1 MSPLTSIKNLAHL
14 NSIWSVKI
22 IFYQNCSNLKLH
34 YWSWQKPTQNWF
46 SSKPIF
52 IPIVQQQVL
61 DVYSMLTK
69 FQVNLSVFESP
80 NLCLKAVNSDL
91 QFSRHIWWSMILL
104 LFLSNLLRW
113 FQLRIHTICY
123 IHSVL
128 SSTLVI
134 LWILLV

>member
-34 YWSWQKPTQNWF
+34 YWSWQKLTQNWF

-80 NLCLKAVNSDL
+80 NPCLKAVNSDL
-91 QFSRHIWWSMILL
+91 QFSGQIWWSMILL
-104 LFLSNLLRW
+104 LFLSNLW
-113 FQLRIHTICY
+113 GDFSWEY
-123 IHSVL
+123 IQDVISIQSSHQHS
-128 SSTLVI
+128 
-134 LWILLV
+134 

>member
-1 MSPLTSIKNLAHL
+1 MSPLPSLKNLAHL

-22 IFYQNCSNLKLH
+22 IFYQNCLNLKLH
-34 YWSWQKPTQNWF
+34 CWSWQKPTQNWF

-80 NLCLKAVNSDL
+80 NPCLKAVNSDL
-91 QFSRHIWWSMILL
+91 QFSRQIWWSLILFL
-104 LFLSNLLRW
+104 LLSNLEV
-113 FQLRIHTICY
+113 I
-123 IHSVL
+123 SVEN
-128 SSTLVI
+128 TYK
-134 LWILLV
+134 LLYPFSPLINTCNLMIFL